1 MGAAYQIRDQEK
13 AYFLTFTVV
22 GWADIFTRQVYR
34 DIIIESLSYCRKE
47 RSLNVFAY
55 VIMTNHV
62 HAILQSRSGDLSGTI
77 RDFKKFTSK
86 AIVKELKS
94 NPKESRKKWLE
105 LIFRYHAKYN
115 KRNKTYQVW
124 THENHAVDL
133 YTDSIFDTRFNYI
146 HNNPVKAGWV
156 DRPEDYI
163 YSSARNYI
171 NPDLETKMEVDLI

>member
-77 RDFKKFTSK
+77 RESK
-86 AIVKELKS
+86 NSPLRPLLK
-94 NPKESRKKWLE
+94 N
-105 LIFRYHAKYN
+105 
-115 KRNKTYQVW
+115 
-124 THENHAVDL
+124 
-133 YTDSIFDTRFNYI
+133 
-146 HNNPVKAGWV
+146 
-156 DRPEDYI
+156 
-163 YSSARNYI
+163 
-171 NPDLETKMEVDLI
+171 